1 MNNCKSYFLKET
13 EKRKDFFWLVNDGK
27 VFLGKRERESKKN
40 VYDYLLFLA
49 KGRPRSLKKINVN
62 EIYFILDCY
71 ISTILYYKTKIIR
84 PCTICSLGNF
94 LI

>member
-1 MNNCKSYFLKET
+1 MT
-13 EKRKDFFWLVNDGK
+13 ESFFK
-27 VFLGKRERESKKN
+27 VRERERERESKKN

-49 KGRPRSLKKINVN
+49 KGRPRSHKKINVN

-71 ISTILYYKTKIIR
+71 VSTILYYKTKIIR
-84 PCTICSLGNF
+84 PCTIWSLGNF